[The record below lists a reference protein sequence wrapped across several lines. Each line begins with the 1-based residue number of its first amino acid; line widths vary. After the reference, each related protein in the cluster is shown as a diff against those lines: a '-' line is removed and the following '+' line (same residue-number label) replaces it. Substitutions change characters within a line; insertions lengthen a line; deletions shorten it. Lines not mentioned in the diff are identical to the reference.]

1 MLQLTV
7 MNMHTILMTHKI
19 HRLLYNPEH
28 HFLSSYK
35 NDFNTVI
42 FLFCGNSQ
50 GKNSIMI
57 MSVIQWMNKIH
68 ISISKLKL
76 TVDKRMDDIVL
87 AIEAEH
93 KEQRV

>member
-1 MLQLTV
+1 
-7 MNMHTILMTHKI
+7 
-19 HRLLYNPEH
+19 
-28 HFLSSYK
+28 
-35 NDFNTVI
+35 
-42 FLFCGNSQ
+42 
-50 GKNSIMI
+50 MI
-57 MSVIQWMNKIH
+57 MSVIQWMNKID